1 MGKLAVA
8 TLSDGGLITL
18 RQLAKLKHLVLS
30 GCDGFTID
38 GLNSFRSLRPDCV
51 LVLPRK
57 FR

>member
-1 MGKLAVA
+1 MSGCDNFTA
-8 TLSDGGLITL
+8 GGLITL
-18 RQLAKLKHLVLS
+18 RQLAKLKHLDLS

-51 LVLPRK
+51 LVLPRR